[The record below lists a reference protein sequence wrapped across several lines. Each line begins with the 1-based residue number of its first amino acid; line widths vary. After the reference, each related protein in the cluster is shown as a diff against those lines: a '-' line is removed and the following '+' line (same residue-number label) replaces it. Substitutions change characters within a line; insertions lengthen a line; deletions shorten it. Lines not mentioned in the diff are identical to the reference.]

1 MICKK
6 LRNGLVM
13 SVLPDHLKYADTHE
27 WVYIDSD
34 GLAVVGIT
42 DFAQESLGEL
52 MSVTPP
58 ELGTDI
64 SQGEEVMSVESVK
77 SASDIFAP
85 ISGEIVAFNEEL
97 EDEPELINDEPYD
110 GGWLFK
116 IQPHDE
122 SELDSLMSAEDYQ
135 AQIDA
140 E

>member
-1 MICKK
+1 
-6 LRNGLVM
+6 M